1 MRKSLKS
8 GFAGV
13 LCASIAA
20 IAFPSEGSAGPVSV
34 AAPDLVGMTQQV
46 EQIHYR
52 RGPRRYAPQAYYP
65 RRRYGVDVNA
75 AIAGGLAVAG
85 AAVATHPYYYGY
97 GGYGYPYYGYGYGGY
112 PGYPGYYGG
121 WGW

>member
-20 IAFPSEGSAGPVSV
+20 VALPSEGSAGPVGV

-46 EQIHYR
+46 EQIHSR
-52 RGPRRYAPQAYYP
+52 RPRVYAPRAYYP
-65 RRRYGVDVNA
+65 RRHYNVDVNA

-85 AAVATHPYYYGY
+85 AAVATHGYGYYYGPGYPYPYPYYYG
-97 GGYGYPYYGYGYGGY
+97 GYPA
-112 PGYPGYYGG
+112 YYGG

>member
-20 IAFPSEGSAGPVSV
+20 IALPSEGSAGPVSV
-34 AAPDLVGMTQQV
+34 AAPDLVGMTRQV
-46 EQIHYR
+46 EQIRYR
-52 RGPRRYAPQAYYP
+52 RHRVYAQQAYYP
-65 RRRYGVDVNA
+65 RRRYNVDVNA

-85 AAVATHPYYYGY
+85 AAVATHGYGYYYGP
-97 GGYGYPYYGYGYGGY
+97 GYPYPYYGYGYGGY
-112 PGYPGYYGG
+112 PAYYDG

>member
-1 MRKSLKS
+1 MRKSIKSLKS

-20 IAFPSEGSAGPVSV
+20 IALPSEGSAGPVSV
-34 AAPDLVGMTQQV
+34 AAPDLVGLTQQV
-46 EQIHYR
+46 EQVHYR
-52 RGPRRYAPQAYYP
+52 RGPRLSRAYYP
-65 RRRYGVDVNA
+65 RRHYPVDVNA
-75 AIAGGLAVAG
+75 LLAGGLAVAG
-85 AAVATHPYYYGY
+85 AAVASHPYNYGY

-112 PGYPGYYGG
+112 PAYYGG